1 MTRSELLEQLMQ
13 AVQRMRTAQRE
24 YFRTRSDSALEQ
36 ARTQERQVDALLV
49 SLADRQCSL
58 FGE

>member
-49 SLADRQCSL
+49 SLADRQC
-58 FGE
+58 